1 MPASTKAQWSQ
12 LKVGVMSVLALSIL
26 AFLIILMTG
35 TNPLFR
41 TYSEVYTFLDD
52 SGGMAEGATPVRLN
66 GILIGKVK
74 KIELSGSS
82 ERGRIVR
89 ITLSID
95 NSDLAKVPVD
105 STITLSQQNLLGTKF
120 VNISKGRSPQTIQP
134 GGELKSA
141 DTPEIQDLV
150 RQGSATLAGMEDMV
164 KRAGEIIGD
173 IESGKGTIGKLL
185 VDPTLYNRFLDIV
198 DEVHKLSV
206 TLNNSEG
213 TLGKIIH
220 DPTLYDEFKGT
231 ATRMNNLLDGLSRGE
246 GTAGKLLKDPAAYDD
261 LRAAI
266 ADLRQTIAEGQKL
279 MAGLNAGEGTAG
291 KLLKSDELHDQLK
304 TSLEKVNALLD
315 KISNGNGTISA
326 LLNDPALYQDLDSAT
341 REMQGLVK
349 DFRTNPKRFLSGIVK
364 IF

>member
-1 MPASTKAQWSQ
+1 MPASTKAQWAQ
-12 LKVGVMSVLALSIL
+12 LKVGVMAMVALSLL
-26 AFLIILMTG
+26 AVLIILMTG
-35 TNPLFR
+35 TNPIFR

-52 SGGMAEGATPVRLN
+52 SNAMAEGATPVRLN

-74 KIELSGSS
+74 KVELSGSADP
-82 ERGRIVR
+82 GRVVR

-95 NSDLAKVPVD
+95 NNDMARVPVD
-105 STITLSQQNLLGTKF
+105 STVTLSQQNLLGTKF
-120 VNISKGRSPQTIQP
+120 VNISKGRSSQTIQA
-134 GGELKSA
+134 GAELRSA

-150 RQGSATLAGMEDMV
+150 RQGSSTLAAMENIV
-164 KRAGEIIGD
+164 KRADGIIGS
-173 IESGKGTIGKLL
+173 IEAGKGTIGKLL
-185 VDPTLYNRFLDIV
+185 VDETLYNKFLAIV
-198 DEVHKLSV
+198 DEVHKLTV

-220 DPTLYDEFKGT
+220 DDTLYTEFKGT
-231 ATRMNNLLDGLSRGE
+231 ATRMNSLLDGLDRGE
-246 GTAGKLLKDPAAYDD
+246 GTAGKLLKDPAAYND

-326 LLNDPALYQDLDSAT
+326 LLNDPALYQDLDSTT